1 MTAIWWVVVLVG
13 LGVGWMVSRLVR
25 YPGGWAYAFH
35 EEHEEERQALADAR
49 SAVRKLRETARRET
63 AQAQTAVKRAEWA
76 HRRQVRRVQS
86 ELEQLR
92 SPDRGALVE
101 QLGGIALH
109 EHAVLV
115 GGDELELAGMEV
127 RFDLAKSSHVSYVYL
142 TQPDG
147 RQHMERYEDEEFPE
161 DTVRRFSVQVQNA
174 AAAARRLS
182 EKRAEDIRVLEEKL
196 REVREATGAVEAAQ
210 ERLEE
215 TRARHD
221 SNPKLPRARAALDDA
236 RKEWQDLTGR
246 RPL

>member
-1 MTAIWWVVVLVG
+1 MTAFWWVVVLVG

-35 EEHEEERQALADAR
+35 EEHRKERQALADAR
-49 SAVRKLRETARRET
+49 SAVRELREAARRET
-63 AQAQTAVKRAEWA
+63 VQAQTAVKRAEWA
-76 HRRQVRRVQS
+76 HRRQVRRVES
-86 ELEQLR
+86 ELTQLR
-92 SPDRGALVE
+92 TPDRGALVE

-109 EHAVLV
+109 ERAVLV
-115 GGDELELAGMEV
+115 DGDELQLAGMEV

-147 RQHMERYEDEEFPE
+147 QQHMERYEDKEFPE

-182 EKRAEDIRVLEEKL
+182 EKRAEDIRVLEGKL
-196 REVREATGAVEAAQ
+196 NEVQEATGPVEAAQ
-210 ERLEE
+210 ERLEK
-215 TRARHD
+215 TRARHESD
-221 SNPKLPRARAALDDA
+221 PKLPRARAALDDA